1 MKYTHFSML
10 PEDAF
15 QHCGNGKIRLH
26 GDVENFFENPL
37 GTVEDALGSLDDWVR
52 EEIPMGWV
60 LPAAIVA
67 WMYGVPVTGAEVG
80 TGAAAGGTAAAG
92 TMTAA
97 EINAMLAAEQAASVT
112 GGVTAGTAAAT
123 TGAAGAMT
131 AAQVAAANTAAAAAS
146 GAYGST
152 VASLVSAGVP
162 ASIAMALPSVSTLAS
177 NAAVNAAMQMATTG
191 KVNVDSLVK
200 SLAMGSVSSVAGA
213 AVSSAVGSAGIE
225 DKLLQSIANS
235 AAQGATGAV
244 LSGRNPIT
252 AALASALAGG
262 VGYAT
267 QSSGLTQTAINSTIN
282 SLASGQSVQNAL
294 VSAAMS
300 VGGNV
305 AKGYAKGFFDDASVA
320 AKEYGATIKNYI
332 KGFFDDVGVANG
344 AQKGEGAQAFD
355 AMYNAK
361 TEAIDYLNV
370 NLDKLNEIEVNK
382 KILEEPENV
391 ALLDAFK
398 QQQDEYTGFKNSY
411 ERLIDPVKYAASLGM
426 QYDPKTDELWNISW
440 SYVPPGGEELNKGE
454 NPGDRLVFGTWAE
467 KSAENKQILP
477 IVIGNVNSSVGKL
490 NDFYTNSGVAP
501 LIDLSNKINE
511 NAQIIT
517 TGYNALSKAANT
529 AEQTFNKIIPADKT
543 GDFLSTYTPAPD
555 QGGVPEAP
563 PVEVPP
569 EEPVTPPEGCQ
580 PPFVD
585 DGTGRCILPEDKA
598 AEDTPDCGP
607 GMAFSLAT
615 NSCVPVDDMTKPV
628 TTTVTPKT
636 PGSTGTTG
644 GTGTTGVPTKPV
656 VTAPA
661 VNSGQTQQNQ
671 QNALLMGLLLGEVQ
685 QAPQQQQPVLAKIG
699 KAYDFEEDILGGADY
714 LKATQQPYAA
724 GGSVHAINDELIKML
739 RS

>member
-67 WMYGVPVTGAEVG
+67 WMYGVPVTGAEAG

-235 AAQGATGAV
+235 AAQGATGAA
-244 LSGRNPIT
+244 LSGKNPIT

-267 QSSGLTQTAINSTIN
+267 QSSGLSQTAINTTIN
-282 SLASGQSVQNAL
+282 ALASGQSVQNAL
-294 VSAAMS
+294 ISASLSTAGAAIRPY
-300 VGGNV
+300 V
-305 AKGYAKGFFDDASVA
+305 KEFFDD
-320 AKEYGATIKNYI
+320 I
-332 KGFFDDVGVANG
+332 GVANG
-344 AQKGEGAQAFD
+344 LQKGEGAKAAGD
-355 AMYNAK
+355 MIAAK
-361 TEAIDYLNV
+361 EETNNYLDV
-370 NLDKLNEIEVNK
+370 NNNKSSETHYVTLVDIGNMDPCSFSDKTNPQSGKKCKESFSSFNLNERKREGRF
-382 KILEEPENV
+382 L
-391 ALLDAFK
+391 
-398 QQQDEYTGFKNSY
+398 
-411 ERLIDPVKYAASLGM
+411 
-426 QYDPKTDELWNISW
+426 KT
-440 SYVPPGGEELNKGE
+440 
-454 NPGDRLVFGTWAE
+454 T
-467 KSAENKQILP
+467 
-477 IVIGNVNSSVGKL
+477 
-490 NDFYTNSGVAP
+490 
-501 LIDLSNKINE
+501 
-511 NAQIIT
+511 
-517 TGYNALSKAANT
+517 
-529 AEQTFNKIIPADKT
+529 
-543 GDFLSTYTPAPD
+543 
-555 QGGVPEAP
+555 
-563 PVEVPP
+563 
-569 EEPVTPPEGCQ
+569 
-580 PPFVD
+580 
-585 DGTGRCILPEDKA
+585 
-598 AEDTPDCGP
+598 
-607 GMAFSLAT
+607 
-615 NSCVPVDDMTKPV
+615 
-628 TTTVTPKT
+628 
-636 PGSTGTTG
+636 
-644 GTGTTGVPTKPV
+644 
-656 VTAPA
+656 
-661 VNSGQTQQNQ
+661 
-671 QNALLMGLLLGEVQ
+671 
-685 QAPQQQQPVLAKIG
+685 
-699 KAYDFEEDILGGADY
+699 
-714 LKATQQPYAA
+714 
-724 GGSVHAINDELIKML
+724 
-739 RS
+739 